1 MRAYDCQV
9 LQAILLYN
17 SATDG
22 GVTDCVINKLEVSH
36 RRHLR
41 EVLGARRR
49 EIKNVEL
56 YKRCDATPLC
66 RQIMFARW
74 SLFGHVLRLGRD
86 TPAQLA
92 MDYYGTL
99 LDGEAEPRGRPDS
112 TLPVLL
118 FNEYKKYW
126 EAKRERGWSVKK
138 SKTQILAELREL
150 ATKDRLGTNQKWRE
164 VVIGVCDSNG
174 S

>member
-1 MRAYDCQV
+1 M
-9 LQAILLYN
+9 
-17 SATDG
+17 
-22 GVTDCVINKLEVSH
+22 TDCVINKLEVSH

-74 SLFGHVLRLGRD
+74 FLFGHVLQLGRD

-99 LDGEAEPRGRPDS
+99 LDGEAEPRGRPDLTLS
-112 TLPVLL
+112 LPVLL
-118 FNEYKKYW
+118 FNEYKKY
-126 EAKRERGWSVKK
+126 RDERGDG
-138 SKTQILAELREL
+138 LLR
-150 ATKDRLGTNQKWRE
+150 KVRPRY
-164 VVIGVCDSNG
+164 
-174 S
+174 